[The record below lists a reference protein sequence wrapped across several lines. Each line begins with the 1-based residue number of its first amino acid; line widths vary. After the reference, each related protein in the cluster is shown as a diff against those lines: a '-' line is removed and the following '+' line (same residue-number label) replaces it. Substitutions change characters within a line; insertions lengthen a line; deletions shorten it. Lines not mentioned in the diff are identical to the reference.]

1 MDWKVYLVR
10 CADNTLYCGIS
21 KDIARRIQKHNAG
34 KGAKYTKSRLP
45 VMLMAVSSGLS
56 RTDALKLERSI
67 KRKPAGEK
75 IAALGPA
82 SALNR

>member
-1 MDWKVYLVR
+1 M
-10 CADNTLYCGIS
+10 A
-21 KDIARRIQKHNAG
+21 ARR
-34 KGAKYTKSRLP
+34 
-45 VMLMAVSSGLS
+45 GLS

-82 SALNR
+82 SAVNR